1 MKTDKQLRV
10 LETKGRYKV
19 VNGRVYHL
27 FRGEWKEKT
36 AGIIGGYRQHILFN
50 GRGWGRVVAYEHDIV
65 WLYEKGVFRGVIDHI
80 NHVRDDNRIENL
92 RAVSSSENKLHSPR
106 MVEYPEQRMCID
118 SGQVYKLLDT
128 YCNTLNKS
136 ESARKAKVD
145 RVVGLYHINKFLKT
159 GMSSYLDAGVC
170 EGFRNRLLSAGAGK
184 GRIWSRKD
192 WVAPVRKRDYV
203 VINGVVKSLCNGL

>member
-1 MKTDKQLRV
+1 MKTEKQLRV

-36 AGIIGGYRQHILFN
+36 ACVTGGYRQHILFN

-65 WLYEKGVFRGVIDHI
+65 WIFENGVFGGVIDHI

-92 RAVSSSENKLHSPR
+92 RAVSSSQNKLNSPNG
-106 MVEYPEQRMCID
+106 EYTTRVNSTD

-128 YCNTLNKS
+128 YCNTMNKS
-136 ESARKAKVD
+136 LSARKAKVE

-159 GMSSYLDAGVC
+159 GMSSYLDASVC
-170 EGFRNRLLSAGAGK
+170 EGFRKRLLSAGAGK
-184 GRIWSRKD
+184 GRLWSYKN
-192 WVAPVRKRDYV
+192 WVAPVRKRD
-203 VINGVVKSLCNGL
+203 L